1 MKIPVF
7 GNGDVNSPEKAVEMR
22 DDFGL
27 DGAMIGR
34 AAIGYP
40 WFFNEVKHF
49 FKNKTHRKY
58 FIASLLLVFF
68 IFFDILIYHEKIYG
82 HFLEFLLNSCT
93 SFNV

>member
-1 MKIPVF
+1 
-7 GNGDVNSPEKAVEMR
+7 MR

-49 FKNKTHRKY
+49 LNTKPKKNN
-58 FIASLLLVFF
+58 LLYLS
-68 IFFDILIYHEKIYG
+68 E
-82 HFLEFLLNSCT
+82 
-93 SFNV
+93 